1 LLSKR
6 LVRQLKGVEMST
18 VLDVVRIVAIGAGAT
33 AVMDAW
39 LALQQRMGARPLDF
53 ALVGRWVGN
62 MRRGEFAHAAIA
74 NARPVRGERAL
85 GWLTHYAVGIAF
97 AALLVAVAGPAWLRE
112 PTLAPALLLGVAT
125 VVAPLFVMQ
134 PAMGAGFAA
143 SRTPQ
148 PAKSRLRSVVN
159 HTVFGAGLYVT
170 AAVIDA
176 IVRLQA
182 AR

>member
-1 LLSKR
+1 
-6 LVRQLKGVEMST
+6 MST

-62 MRRGEFAHAAIA
+62 MRRGEFVHAAIA
-74 NARPVRGERAL
+74 NARPVPGERAL
-85 GWLTHYAVGIAF
+85 GWLTHYLVGVAF
-97 AALLVAVAGPAWLRE
+97 AALLVAVAGPTWLRE

-176 IVRLQA
+176 IVRLQP

>member
-1 LLSKR
+1 
-6 LVRQLKGVEMST
+6 MST
-18 VLDVVRIVAIGAGAT
+18 VLDVVRVVAIGVGAT
-33 AVMDAW
+33 AAMDVW
-39 LALQQRMGARPLDF
+39 LSLQQRMGGKPLDF

-62 MRRGEFAHAAIA
+62 MRRGEFMHAAIA
-74 NARPVRGERAL
+74 NAPPVRGERAL
-85 GWLTHYAVGIAF
+85 GWLTHYLVGIAF
-97 AALLVAVAGPAWLRE
+97 AALLVAVAGPAWPRD
-112 PTLAPALLLGVAT
+112 PTLAPALLVGVAT
-125 VVAPLFVMQ
+125 VVAPLFIMQ

-176 IVRLQA
+176 IVRLQP

>member
-1 LLSKR
+1 
-6 LVRQLKGVEMST
+6 MST

-53 ALVGRWVGN
+53 ALVGRWIGN

-176 IVRLQA
+176 IVRLQP

>member
-1 LLSKR
+1 
-6 LVRQLKGVEMST
+6 MIT
-18 VLDVVRIVAIGAGAT
+18 VLDVVRVVAIGAGAT
-33 AVMDAW
+33 ALMDAW
-39 LALQQRMGARPLDF
+39 LVLQQRLGGKALDL

-62 MRRGEFAHAAIA
+62 MRRGEFVHAAIA
-74 NARPVRGERAL
+74 NAPPVRGELAL
-85 GWLTHYAVGIAF
+85 GWLTHYLVGIAF
-97 AALLVAVAGPAWLRE
+97 AALLVAVAGPAWLRD
-112 PTLAPALLLGVAT
+112 PTLAPALLAGVVT
-125 VVAPLFVMQ
+125 VIAPLFVMQ

-148 PAKSRLRSVVN
+148 PVKSRLRSVVN

-176 IVRLQA
+176 IVRLQP